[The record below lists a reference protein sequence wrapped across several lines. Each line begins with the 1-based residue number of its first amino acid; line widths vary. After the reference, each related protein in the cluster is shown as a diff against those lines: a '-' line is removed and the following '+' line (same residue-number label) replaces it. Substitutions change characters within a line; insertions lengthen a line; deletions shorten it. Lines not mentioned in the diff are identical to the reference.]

1 MPNNI
6 TLIPNNTIH
15 GNLAVAGEYHIY
27 RGEANTVDI
36 RLNDDKSIIIGEI
49 NQNHKIYIVD
59 PWQTRNPIFI
69 KHGLCVSLEKDLI
82 PYDEI
87 KVDIINVLNEE
98 RPDISL
104 KLGLNPN
111 NISLVKH
118 EVSLEIKTR
127 NNK

>member
-1 MPNNI
+1 MAPNTI
-6 TLIPNNTIH
+6 TLNSTIQ
-15 GNLAVAGEYHIY
+15 GNLAVGGQYSIY
-27 RGEANTVDI
+27 RGEEDTVDI
-36 RLNDDKSIIIGEI
+36 RLNDDRSIIIGEI
-49 NQNHKIYIVD
+49 NQKHKIYIVE
-59 PWQTRNPIFI
+59 PWQTSNPIFV
-69 KHGLCVSLEKDLI
+69 KPGLWISLEKDLI
-82 PYDEI
+82 SYDEI